1 MLFRSVFDL
10 DSNPLAI
17 KDAYPLLLSMPSFC
31 NAFPVMNIIPVFYD
45 ISTLVGFMLYLFWLH

>member
-1 MLFRSVFDL
+1 MFDL